1 MSTTGVSPVTVMPS
15 RFTVLKPV
23 SEKVR
28 EYVPGVSSVMRYW
41 PLPSVIAVRT
51 FSIRAG
57 LEASTVTP
65 GSTASE
71 ASRTT
76 PARVA
81 CANAIAGLK
90 KRNPT
95 RTVAADSLLIS
106 GASCGNIWGDR
117 PPRRTVRCEARVYA
131 YENFRSIRKREEMH
145 AARTVQY
152 GSTRVW
158 ITGRNE
164 ASRVVTGRVRVVT
177 GHRTSRHESPDE
189 SRRIAGTSAHS
200 LRPVLLR
207 RDSLRPGAESHRPSS
222 PRDHFFR
229 STSA

>member
-1 MSTTGVSPVTVMPS
+1 FALHGTETGEREGQGV
-15 RFTVLKPV
+15 RAWRQLGDAVLAAAVGDRGPDFFDQGGARGFDRHAGEYGFRGV
-23 SEKVR
+23 AHDAGEGRLR
-28 EYVPGVSSVMRYW
+28 ERDRGTEGEGADEDGCGRQSSH
-41 PLPSVIAVRT
+41 
-51 FSIRAG
+51 
-57 LEASTVTP
+57 
-65 GSTASE
+65 
-71 ASRTT
+71 
-76 PARVA
+76 
-81 CANAIAGLK
+81 
-90 KRNPT
+90 KR
-95 RTVAADSLLIS
+95 RLLRKRM
-106 GASCGNIWGDR
+106 GDR

-222 PRDHFFR
+222 TRDHFFR